1 MSFYK
6 YKADD
11 YWVKDLKKDSDGWS
25 HSSGGTD
32 VKIVDH
38 KEEGIRVDFEFPGFN
53 KESESLN
60 LSVLEKLT
68 LPEQSLLLDC
78 PTFRVRDWWSSF
90 ACQSKRAKKLSDNSE
105 EKNIELA
112 TITAEKIFLP
122 KVYQLISRLIY
133 DEEEDVSLAFPPPD
147 KIAQDKENEE
157 LRWTNLLMAVASA
170 AISQDRRAL
179 EDKNGASIELR
190 SSRTRWESGL
200 CTIR

>member
-78 PTFRVRDWWSSF
+78 PTFSSEIGGLIRLSVEE
-90 ACQSKRAKKLSDNSE
+90 SKK
-105 EKNIELA
+105 
-112 TITAEKIFLP
+112 TFG
-122 KVYQLISRLIY
+122 Q
-133 DEEEDVSLAFPPPD
+133 FGG
-147 KIAQDKENEE
+147 KEY
-157 LRWTNLLMAVASA
+157 
-170 AISQDRRAL
+170 
-179 EDKNGASIELR
+179 
-190 SSRTRWESGL
+190 
-200 CTIR
+200 